1 MLSQAG
7 LHGLGKSG
15 QMALQGV
22 APLRP
27 LLVTMPAFLST
38 AAPER
43 GPKPL
48 RGPGGGAG
56 GEEWVPRLGDGVWR
70 ELGHCGGHGGL
81 PAAGPG
87 VRQQRFPGEK
97 SPPQTP
103 PPSLSLPT
111 SSQPRLPWTFPS
123 YPGGRGQSVI
133 GQEAGT
139 SS

>member
-1 MLSQAG
+1 M
-7 LHGLGKSG
+7 KSG
-15 QMALQGV
+15 QMAGGCSSPSPSGDQ
-22 APLRP
+22 
-27 LLVTMPAFLST
+27 PASLST

-56 GEEWVPRLGDGVWR
+56 GEERVPRMGDGVRR

-97 SPPQTP
+97 SPPRTP
-103 PPSLSLPT
+103 PHPT
-111 SSQPRLPWTFPS
+111 RL
-123 YPGGRGQSVI
+123 V
-133 GQEAGT
+133 
-139 SS
+139 